1 MPQTLGSMVEGSPQD
16 MRDGHQQHSTPTS
29 QLRGTQRISQEQQS
43 ACGASMTA
51 ATGASERRFCL
62 GVLPVKVKAKGET

>member
-1 MPQTLGSMVEGSPQD
+1 MSKWREQVPQTLGSMVEGSPQN

-43 ACGASMTA
+43 ASGAPMTV
-51 ATGASERRFCL
+51 ATGAGERRFCL
-62 GVLPVKVKAKGET
+62 SPSC